1 MSKAAV
7 PPIDDFIMQVLG
19 MSEAQY
25 HGDWIIG
32 WSLYNEQRPRDWPTA
47 FVVLR
52 FYGFAMSAN
61 GWSEFVQAHIGRP
74 VVTTQALREMQTAQH
89 PEQKPS
95 TTIDARI
102 ERTTIYSEALDAV
115 YPGGLPVCE
124 ETYRRTGRMFL
135 R

>member
-1 MSKAAV
+1 MGKAII
-7 PPIDDFIMQVLG
+7 PLIDDFVMQVLG

-25 HGDWIIG
+25 HSAWIIG

-61 GWSEFVQAHIGRP
+61 GWSEFVHAHIGQP
-74 VVTTQALREMQTAQH
+74 VITPQALREMQIERH
-89 PEQKPS
+89 LEQKLS
-95 TTIDARI
+95 TTIDARV
-102 ERTTIYSEALDAV
+102 ERTTVYSEALDAV
-115 YPGGLPVCE
+115 YPGGLAICE
-124 ETYRRTGRMFL
+124 ATYRKTGRMFL